1 MLGIH
6 QRMKT
11 KTLYGVYSPERGK
24 LRIRK
29 QKMLWRK
36 MKTQK
41 RSKKYVWVRYSF
53 K

>member
-1 MLGIH
+1 MLGTH

-29 QKMLWRK
+29 QKDAVEK
-36 MKTQK
+36 NENAEEK
-41 RSKKYVWVRYSF
+41 
-53 K
+53 